1 MQKKNTH
8 NTEIIEQTELV
19 AKTGNWEL
27 NLISNELYW
36 SKGVYRILEIEPSD
50 EKLDTN
56 KGLEVIHP
64 EDREMALE
72 KMTQA
77 IEKGIEYRIKKRFVT
92 ANNKIKHIVSSG
104 KVIKD
109 ENNNPIKLVGIFQDI
124 TEFVE
129 TSEKMELLNK
139 ITKDVIYDWDIQT
152 DIFNW
157 GESFTRI
164 FGYQLNDK
172 PFRLSDWEKLMHPI
186 DNDRLK
192 EDWKFFL
199 KNPDANQWNKE
210 FRFKKSDNSYAY
222 VEETAIIIRDSLGN
236 PIKMI
241 GLLRDTSTKKIIS
254 IQKKVQNHISL
265 IFKKDQKTDDIL
277 TDILQYL
284 TKYDDFLATE
294 IWLLNPCKTNINL
307 KKWATKNESIKRR
320 YEKGSNFTKFSENQG
335 LPGILWK
342 EKKHQLWRKE
352 EINEHFVRKNL
363 ANELGIKSILGVPLF
378 NNNSEFI
385 GSLLF
390 FSVEDLT
397 LDQLKIEP
405 YLSLSNYLGAEIK
418 RKMNEEMNALMFE
431 SAPDIIAIANSH
443 GHFTKVNKAFCDLLG
458 YTEQELT
465 SKHYTYFLHPDDLKK
480 TEVEYIETISGSRKA
495 NNFTNRY
502 RTKSGD
508 YKWIAWSSSEVFGEE
523 NNSFAYGRNITEIT
537 ELQHLFQETA
547 RLAEIGSWEYYIDT
561 NSSYFFLSNVVKE
574 ILELNTNE
582 KITLETLLKFTHEK
596 DRKKTEKAFYKLIKK
611 GKKFDIEFQII
622 TKKGNLKWVRCI
634 GKPEYNFEN
643 KMTKILGSIQNITTQ
658 KVNELDLA
666 QKNIFVSSI
675 SSVISELIYAD
686 DWHESLNKVFQI
698 TGNTIDVDRIYYFEM
713 DESTENAPKTC
724 SQKIE
729 WTKDGIDPQIENPEL
744 QNVPIEA
751 FTDFFNPLMEG
762 KLITAI
768 TSQLPEGNLKE
779 NIQNQNIKSFLV
791 LPIFINNTFHGF
803 VGFDDCIEE
812 REWSMSEISF
822 LSNIVFNLSTT
833 IQRKKTSE
841 ALQKSLEEKNDI
853 LDSIDDAFISLDQN
867 WVVKYWNK
875 KSEEIVNLKRE
886 QIIGRNFWDVFP
898 QLLGTIYEKNYKE
911 ALKNQKTINFQDY
924 FEELNVWLDITL
936 YPSKNGLSVY
946 YKDISETKKY
956 ENALKASNDRFEKS
970 TSATNDAI
978 WDWDIEKN
986 SMYRGEGFY
995 KSFGY
1000 KFPSFIYNTNILE
1013 LIKSRVRPDQAEEVI
1028 NSLIDAINNPEQE
1041 NWKQEYWYKKANGEY
1056 AFIINNGVII
1066 RDKKGKAIRIVGA
1079 LQDITHRK
1087 EQEDSLRI
1095 LNKRLEKQTKALLSS
1110 NQELEQFAYI
1120 ASHDMQEP
1128 LRMVTSFLTHLE
1140 KKYSDVLD
1148 DKGKQYI
1155 YFAVDGAN
1163 RMRNIILDI
1172 LEYSRIGKVKEQNEP
1187 IDLNK
1192 LVSDV
1197 CKMNSQKI
1205 IETNAEITFKNLPTI
1220 TSFKTP
1226 LTQIFHNLI
1235 GNALKYQ
1242 KTNENAKIKIEAIDE
1257 DKNWHF
1263 KIKDNGIGIDKE
1275 FHNKIFVIF
1284 QRLHTKQ
1291 EFSGSGMG
1299 LAIVKKII
1307 ENLNGTIWLESEI
1320 NKGATF
1326 HFTIP
1331 KK

>member
-1 MQKKNTH
+1 MLEKKIH
-8 NTEIIEQTELV
+8 ETEIIDQTESV
-19 AKTGNWEL
+19 AKTGSWQL
-27 NLISNELYW
+27 NLVSNELYW
-36 SKGVYRILEIEPSD
+36 SKGVYRILEMEPSD
-50 EKLDTN
+50 EKLNTN

-77 IEKGIEYRIKKRFVT
+77 INLGIEYRIKKRFIT
-92 ANNKIKHIVSSG
+92 ANNKIKHVISSG

-109 ENNNPIKLVGIFQDI
+109 DNNNPIKLVGIFQDI

-129 TSEKMELLNK
+129 TNEKIELLNK
-139 ITKDVIYDWDIQT
+139 ITKDVIYDWDIIK
-152 DIFNW
+152 DVFNW

-164 FGYQLNDK
+164 FGYEVNDK
-172 PFRLSDWEKLMHPI
+172 PFRLENWVQLMHPT
-186 DNDRLK
+186 DNERLK
-192 EDWKFFL
+192 EEWEVFL
-199 KNPDANQWNKE
+199 KNTNANQWNKE

-222 VEETAIIIRDSLGN
+222 VEETAFITRDSLGN

-241 GLLRDTSTKKIIS
+241 GLLRDVSAKKIIS
-254 IQKKVQNHISL
+254 IQKKVQNQISL
-265 IFKKDQKTDDIL
+265 IFKEDKKIDVIL
-277 TDILQYL
+277 EHILEYL
-284 TKYDDFLATE
+284 IKYDDFLATE
-294 IWLLNPCKTNINL
+294 LWLLNSCKTNINL
-307 KKWATKNESIKRR
+307 KKWATKNETSKSS
-320 YEKGSNFTKFSENQG
+320 YENSFNYSKFLENEG
-335 LPGILWK
+335 LPGIIWK
-342 EKKHQLWRKE
+342 EKKHQLWKNKEINNYFIRKE
-352 EINEHFVRKNL
+352 LVKEFGV
-363 ANELGIKSILGVPLF
+363 KSILGVPLF
-378 NNNSEFI
+378 NNNNDFI
-385 GSLLF
+385 GALLLF
-390 FSVEDLT
+390 SKEDLT

-405 YLSLSNYLGAEIK
+405 YISLSQYLGAEIK
-418 RKMNEEMNALMFE
+418 RKMNEEMNKLMFE
-431 SAPDIIAIANSH
+431 SAPDIIAIANSY

-458 YTEQELT
+458 YSEEELT
-465 SKHYTYFLHPDDLKK
+465 SKPYTYFLHPEDVKK
-480 TEVEYIETISGSRKA
+480 SEEEYIETISGSRKA

-502 RTKSGD
+502 RTKDGD

-547 RLAEIGSWEYYIDT
+547 KLAEIGSWEYYKNADT
-561 NSSYFFLSNVVKE
+561 PYFFLSNVVKE
-574 ILELNTNE
+574 ILELNNNDKTNLD
-582 KITLETLLKFTHEK
+582 TFLKFIHEN
-596 DRKKTEKAFYKLIKK
+596 DRKKAEKVFHKLIEK
-611 GKKFDIEFQII
+611 GKKFDVEFQII

-643 KMTKILGSIQNITTQ
+643 KLIKILGSIQNITQQ

-666 QKNIFVSSI
+666 QKNIFLSSI
-675 SSVISELIYAD
+675 TSVISELIHAD
-686 DWHESLNKVFQI
+686 NWHESLNKVFQI
-698 TGNTIDVDRIYYFEM
+698 TGNTIDLDRIYFFEM
-713 DESTENAPKTC
+713 DESIQDEPKTC

-729 WTKDGIDPQIENPEL
+729 WTKNGIEPQKDNPEL

-762 KLITAI
+762 KLISAI

-779 NIQNQNIKSFLV
+779 NITNQNIKSFLV
-791 LPIFINNTFHGF
+791 LPIFINNAFHGF
-803 VGFDDCIEE
+803 VGFDDCMEE
-812 REWSMSEISF
+812 RKWSMSEISF
-822 LSNIVFNLSTT
+822 LSNIVFNLSVT
-833 IQRKKTSE
+833 IQRKKTSL

-853 LDSIDDAFISLDQN
+853 LESIGDAFISLDKKWN
-867 WVVKYWNK
+867 ITYWNNK
-875 KSEEIVNLKRE
+875 TEKIVGLKRE
-886 QIIGRNFWDVFP
+886 QVLGKNLWSFFP
-898 QLLGTIYEKNYKE
+898 QIKNTIHEIKYTE
-911 ALKNQKTINFQDY
+911 AIVNQSTVSFQT
-924 FEELNVWLDITL
+924 FLEELNLWVEVSV
-936 YPSKNGLSVY
+936 YPSKAGLSIY
-946 YKDISETKKY
+946 YKDITNTKAY
-956 ENALKASNDRFEKS
+956 EDALKASNDRFEKS
-970 TSATNDAI
+970 TAATNDAI

-986 SMYRGEGFY
+986 SLYRGEGFT

-1000 KFPSFIYNTNILE
+1000 KFPSFIYDTNILD
-1013 LIKSRVRPDQAEEVI
+1013 LIKSRVRPDQADEVI
-1028 NSLIDAINNPEQE
+1028 NSLKEAISNPKTE
-1041 NWKQEYWYKKANGEY
+1041 NWKKEYWYKKASNEY

-1066 RDKKGKAIRIVGA
+1066 RDKKGKAMRIVGA
-1079 LQDITHRK
+1079 LQDITSLK

-1095 LNKRLEKQTKALLSS
+1095 LNKKLEKQAKALLSS

-1172 LEYSRIGKVKEQNEP
+1172 LEYSRIGKVKEQNVA
-1187 IDLNK
+1187 IDINK
-1192 LVSDV
+1192 LVGEV

-1205 IETNAEITFKNLPTI
+1205 IETNAKINYSNLPTI
-1220 TSFKTP
+1220 IGFKTP

-1242 KTNENAKIKIEAIDE
+1242 KPHKNTIINIKALEE

-1263 KIKDNGIGIDKE
+1263 TIQDNGIGIDKE

-1307 ENLNGTIWLESEI
+1307 ENLNGAIWVESEI
-1320 NKGATF
+1320 DKGATF
-1326 HFTIP
+1326 HFTLP